1 MTMLKTIDTN
11 IDFEFGENT
20 FVSWCP
26 NLLATRSD
34 LPIEPVGNRVGFF
47 RSPFARKTR
56 AVLSAK
62 KSDSSVDRDVN
73 IGEGKTENKMGEEG
87 KEAAMDARQEVLR
100 RQRNAVSSW
109 NLLRKKLIEGRLFS
123 CQIYFKC

>member
-1 MTMLKTIDTN
+1 M
-11 IDFEFGENT
+11 
-20 FVSWCP
+20 
-26 NLLATRSD
+26 
-34 LPIEPVGNRVGFF
+34 
-47 RSPFARKTR
+47 
-56 AVLSAK
+56 LSAK

-123 CQIYFKC
+123 CQIYFMC